1 MGETV
6 TTDIPDLFADP
17 APPVERD
24 TAAEELSRWAAVIND
39 LRNGGGVWAMV
50 LGHPEPERSDPFKPE
65 GEWVDLDERLWTV
78 SSTDFAWWAGHA
90 HPTVRRIVAMHEAC
104 APELLDRLA
113 EDPWVEIRQ
122 ATLGNAALDASTL
135 TRAAERDPVEW
146 LREAANEPEPQVH
159 GRCGRCG
166 RKVKRPDRFLTC
178 SIRCSVS
185 QGKERLEDGTY
196 SRRTGRLWQ
205 LGWPNEY
212 VWEVAGYYRPGS
224 GGMSGAGP
232 TFDPVALSFVPGL
245 NAKECEEVL
254 AALVDHQG
262 LTGEQAVTVIDE
274 MAQSMDGP
282 SVLDACTAKQA
293 PAQHQFPAGGL
304 EVRI

>member
-17 APPVERD
+17 APPVEHD
-24 TAAEELSRWAAVIND
+24 TAAEELSRWAAVISD

-122 ATLGNAALDASTL
+122 AALDNNAVDPTTVSNAAESETVD
-135 TRAAERDPVEW
+135 W
-146 LREAANEPEPQVH
+146 LREALGEQDPVVT
-159 GRCGRCG
+159 GRCGLCG
-166 RKVKRPDRFLTC
+166 RRVKRPDRFLTC
-178 SIRCSVS
+178 SIRCSID
-185 QGKERLEDGTY
+185 QANDRLKDGHY
-196 SRRTGRLWQ
+196 LRGGRSSS
-205 LGWPNEY
+205 WPLEY
-212 VWEVAGYYRPGS
+212 MWSVARFKAS
-224 GGMSGAGP
+224 GGIRGTGP
-232 TFDPVALSFVPGL
+232 KFWNVRLSFIPGL
-245 NAKECEEVL
+245 NAVECDRVVSAVCDLEDLGV
-254 AALVDHQG
+254 
-262 LTGEQAVTVIDE
+262 EQAVEALDQMTRTL
-274 MAQSMDGP
+274 DGP
-282 SVLDACTAKQA
+282 DILDALGMGHKT
-293 PAQHQFPAGGL
+293 
-304 EVRI
+304 